1 MNIFRKLRTRHVPF
15 SAFILSLLSTNV
27 VFAQQ
32 FGPNAQLVMDTMVNI
47 VRFLTVGVGAV
58 LVLMF
63 GWAGFR
69 YLSARDNASQVSEAK
84 MHMYYVI
91 LALFLYLFGFAL
103 LNWLLPG
110 GIVGIRDIG
119 GGR

>member
-1 MNIFRKLRTRHVPF
+1 MNIFRSERHRHF
-15 SAFILSLLSTNV
+15 SAFALLPSFLWDNPH
-27 VFAQQ
+27 FAQVT
-32 FGPNAQLVMDTMVNI
+32 GKNAQMLLDVMIKI
-47 VRFLTVGVGAV
+47 VQFLTVGVGAV

-84 MHMYYVI
+84 QHIFYVV

-110 GIVGIRDIG
+110 GIVGIREATG
-119 GGR
+119 G